1 MCRGAKV
8 KQTQMERLTTAGRD
22 RTAAR
27 VGGGVAAVNVSVPP
41 LPATSDKAVQS
52 GSESEC
58 LHSNR

>member
-1 MCRGAKV
+1 
-8 KQTQMERLTTAGRD
+8 MERLTTAGRD